1 MALDTISTHFPDYDR
16 PQFFN
21 KVERIM
27 LKWTRYLMVSICI
40 LVINSFLYYL
50 IKKYSAKQYL
60 HLTFIGF
67 INKYTNTVLFFA
79 SLPSLSCFHTPLL
92 YYRYIFIIEPLSN
105 RYSTVILTQ
114 FYSL

>member
-1 MALDTISTHFPDYDR
+1 MALDTISTHFPDFDR
-16 PQFFN
+16 QQFFN
-21 KVERIM
+21 KDARIM

-79 SLPSLSCFHTPLL
+79 SLPSLSCFHTP
-92 YYRYIFIIEPLSN
+92 IEPLSN
-105 RYSTVILTQ
+105 HYSTVILTQ